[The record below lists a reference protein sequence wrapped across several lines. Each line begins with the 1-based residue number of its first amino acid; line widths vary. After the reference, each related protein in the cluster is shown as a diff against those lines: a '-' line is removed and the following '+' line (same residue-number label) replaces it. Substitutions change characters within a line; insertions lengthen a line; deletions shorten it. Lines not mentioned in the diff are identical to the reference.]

1 METSE
6 GPSRPG
12 AEPWAYFLTFACY
25 GERLH
30 GDERGSVDADN
41 NGWRTPYLAANRNRQ
56 RFEQRLMPQG
66 RARLSEASREIVLA
80 TIRSVA
86 RHQSWTLHAA
96 HVRSTHVHVVVTADD
111 KPEMVLGKM
120 KAYSS
125 RALNEASGRTSKRWS
140 GHGSTVWLWDV
151 HQLARTVDYV
161 VHGQGAP
168 MACYIN
174 QQP

>member
-6 GPSRPG
+6 GPDRPG
-12 AEPWAYFLTFACY
+12 AEPWAYFLTVACY

-30 GDERGSVDADN
+30 GDERGSVDTDN
-41 NGWRTPYLAANRNRQ
+41 NGWRTPYIATNRSWQ

-66 RARLSEASREIVLA
+66 TARLSEASREIVLVA
-80 TIRSVA
+80 IRSVA
-86 RHQSWTLHAA
+86 QHESWTLHAV
-96 HVRSTHVHVVVTADD
+96 HVRSTHVHIVVTADD
-111 KPEMVLGKM
+111 KPETVLGKM

-125 RALNEASGRTSKRWS
+125 RALNQASGKTIKRWS

-151 HQLARTVDYV
+151 HQLARSIEYV
-161 VHGQGAP
+161 VHGQGNP

-174 QQP
+174 PSP